1 MRQNGRKNHGLSAE
15 AQKAR
20 NAYLRE
26 WRHKNPQKVKDA
38 QERYWERIA
47 QRQKEYAQE
56 QAAAER
62 G

>member
-1 MRQNGRKNHGLSAE
+1 MRQNGRKNKGISAE
-15 AQKAR
+15 AKQAR

-26 WRHKNPQKVKDA
+26 WRHKNPEKVKDA
-38 QERYWERIA
+38 QTRYWEKLA